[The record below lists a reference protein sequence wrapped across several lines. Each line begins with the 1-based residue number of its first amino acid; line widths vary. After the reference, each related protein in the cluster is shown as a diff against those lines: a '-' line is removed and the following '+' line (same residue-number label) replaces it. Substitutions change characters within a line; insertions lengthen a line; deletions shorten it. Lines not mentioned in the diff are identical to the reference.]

1 MVVVVFTPLL
11 LVKPAVCSSCRFVA
25 YKHLADMVKKG
36 DISRKADAWL
46 SAFWAGYQLWRQR
59 RICFFEKLRSVFFG
73 EHYRDMLLEINLR
86 SFGEAVEENC

>member
-1 MVVVVFTPLL
+1 
-11 LVKPAVCSSCRFVA
+11 
-25 YKHLADMVKKG
+25 MVKKG

-46 SAFWAGYQLWRQR
+46 SKAFWAGYQLWRQK
-59 RICFFEKLRSVFFG
+59 RISFFEELRSVFFG